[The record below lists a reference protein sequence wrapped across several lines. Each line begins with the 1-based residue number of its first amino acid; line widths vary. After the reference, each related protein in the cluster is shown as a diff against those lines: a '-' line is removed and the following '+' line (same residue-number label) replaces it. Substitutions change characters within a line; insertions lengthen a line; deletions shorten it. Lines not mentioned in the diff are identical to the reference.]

1 MRDPIARRDLLA
13 VSVAATLPRVL
24 WAGDALAEPVR
35 SQVKKWVVRTHELC
49 RDLKGGKLS
58 ATEWQRHVESLYSVV
73 PFPELLATIDFDR
86 LASSMKPPGEQLETT
101 LAPLPRV
108 EGVPRNF
115 TTKLFAVR
123 EGRAIAPHGHQNMAS
138 MHVVLRGEFR
148 LRHFE
153 RVEDQPDH
161 LVLRPTIDRT
171 AGPADLSSISD
182 TKDNVHWLYAK
193 RGPAFTFDVIV
204 VNLDPSRGFAAKMDF
219 VAPDR
224 AERMSGGLLRAPRL
238 SVEEAVRRYG

>member
-1 MRDPIARRDLLA
+1 MIGRRDLLG

-24 WAGDALAEPVR
+24 WGADALAEPVR
-35 SQVKKWVVRTHELC
+35 SQVNKWVMRTHELC
-49 RDLKGGKLS
+49 RDLKGGKLP
-58 ATEWQRHVESLYSVV
+58 ATEWQRHVESLYAAI
-73 PFPELLATIDFDR
+73 PLHELLATIEFDR
-86 LASSMKPPGEQLETT
+86 LASSMKPPGEQAETAR
-101 LAPLPRV
+101 APLPQV
-108 EGVPRNF
+108 EGMPRNF
-115 TTKLFAVR
+115 FTKLFAVR

-148 LRHFE
+148 LRHFD

-161 LVLRPTIDRT
+161 LILRPTIDRS
-171 AGPADLSSISD
+171 ARPGDLSSISD
-182 TKDNVHWLYAK
+182 TKDNVHWLYAT

-204 VNLDPSRGFAAKMDF
+204 DSLDPSRGFPVKMDF

-238 SVEEAVRRYG
+238 SVEEALRRYG